1 MPTTTTTSLSTEKSA
16 VNEELD
22 EKQRLAESLKRLE
35 DSFTIPAREYLNS
48 LNGSANKLS
57 SLTGELGPV
66 DANDNDHLRTG
77 NTMDVKDSSTGSKF
91 SYNNNFRDDLT
102 KEDNYSNANSAA
114 AGGRS
119 ILKLPFEYLSEMDLA
134 SDEED
139 TEDPVVYSEITL
151 P

>member
-77 NTMDVKDSSTGSKF
+77 NTMDVKDSSTGGKF
-91 SYNNNFRDDLT
+91 SYNNNFRDNLT
-102 KEDNYSNANSAA
+102 KKIITATLIALPLADVASSNSLLNTCQ
-114 AGGRS
+114 
-119 ILKLPFEYLSEMDLA
+119 KW
-134 SDEED
+134 
-139 TEDPVVYSEITL
+139 T
-151 P
+151 